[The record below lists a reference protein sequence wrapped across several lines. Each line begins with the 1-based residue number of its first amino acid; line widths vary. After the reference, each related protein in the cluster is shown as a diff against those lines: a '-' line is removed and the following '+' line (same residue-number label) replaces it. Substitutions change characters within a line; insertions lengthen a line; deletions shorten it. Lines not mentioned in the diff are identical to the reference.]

1 MIVISNRS
9 GKYTFVLSTNNN
21 NHVLIGEK
29 KLDSY
34 HYTGLVFFTHAYVI
48 FQGFFLVF
56 RSKSPKGTCYRKKIQ
71 FLLMTTSLPFHFSTV
86 CLYSMQMT
94 FCLVKLLKRF
104 PDRVHFC
111 LVELQYE
118 FCNL

>member
-34 HYTGLVFFTHAYVI
+34 HYTGLVFFTYAYVI
-48 FQGFFLVF
+48 LQELFLVF
-56 RSKSPKGTCYRKKIQ
+56 CSKRPKGTCYREKIQ
-71 FLLMTTSLPFHFSTV
+71 FLLMTRVLQFHFSTV

>member
-34 HYTGLVFFTHAYVI
+34 HYTGLVFFTYVYVI

-56 RSKSPKGTCYRKKIQ
+56 RSKSPKGTCYRKKNTIFADDNESTISFLNSLSIQ
-71 FLLMTTSLPFHFSTV
+71 YADDILLG
-86 CLYSMQMT
+86 
-94 FCLVKLLKRF
+94 
-104 PDRVHFC
+104 
-111 LVELQYE
+111 
-118 FCNL
+118 

>member
-34 HYTGLVFFTHAYVI
+34 HYTGLVFLHMYMLYYKS
-48 FQGFFLVF
+48 FFLYFVV
-56 RSKSPKGTCYRKKIQ
+56 KVPKGPVTEKKIQ